1 MKKPASLRR
10 LVLVAAVALT
20 LVALAIGVAACGGSS
35 GSTAGAVPGS
45 SDAVADTIVGAGAS
59 FPYPLYSKWG
69 ADYAATGGAKLNYQ
83 SIGSGGGISAVTNK
97 TVDFGASDAPLS
109 EDDLTA
115 AGLVQWP
122 QCVGGV
128 VPVVNISGFTD
139 GQLKLNADLLAK
151 IYSGQI
157 TTWNDAAITAINQ
170 GVNLPSTRI
179 SVVHRS
185 DSSGTTWIFT
195 NYLQAAAP
203 GVWKAGADKS
213 VSWPVGVG
221 GKGNEGVA
229 ASVKQLSG
237 SIGYVE
243 YAYAKQAAM
252 VTVQMQNK
260 DGVYVKPSLETFQSA
275 AEKADWKASLPSMYL
290 VLVDQPG
297 KDTWP
302 ITGASFIL
310 MQKDQ
315 TDAGRP
321 QAALQFF
328 DWAFKNGAAS
338 AQSLDYVPIPESVY
352 SLVQSDV
359 WKNITV
365 SGTAVWQ

>member
-1 MKKPASLRR
+1 MKKPASSWR
-10 LVLVAAVALT
+10 LLLVAAVAL
-20 LVALAIGVAACGGSS
+20 ALIAMALGVAACGGSGS
-35 GSTAGAVPGS
+35 SGGSTS
-45 SDAVADTIVGAGAS
+45 SSMADTVVGAGAT

-69 ADYAATGGAKLNYQ
+69 SDYAATGAGKINYQ
-83 SIGSGGGISAVTNK
+83 GIGSGGGISAVTNG
-97 TVDFGASDAPLS
+97 TVDFGGSDAPLS
-109 EDDLTA
+109 ADDLST

-128 VPVVNISGFTD
+128 VPVVNISGITD
-139 GQLKLNADLLAK
+139 GQLKLNADVLAK
-151 IYSGQI
+151 IYNGQI
-157 TTWNDAAITAINQ
+157 TTWNDAAITALNP
-170 GVNLPSTRI
+170 GVNLPSTKI

-203 GVWKAGADKS
+203 GVWKAGADKT

-221 GKGNEGVA
+221 GKGNDGVA

-243 YAYAKQAAM
+243 YAYAKQSSM

-260 DGVYVKPSLETFQSA
+260 DGVYVKPSLETFASA
-275 AEKADWKASLPSMYL
+275 ASQADWKGSLPSMYL
-290 VLVDQPG
+290 VLVNQPG

-310 MQKDQ
+310 MQKNQ
-315 TDAGRP
+315 GDAGRA
-321 QAALQFF
+321 QAALAFF
-328 DWAFKNGAAS
+328 DWAFKNGATS
-338 AQSLDYVPIPESVY
+338 AQSLDYVPIPKSVY
-352 SLVQSDV
+352 SLIQKDV
-359 WKNITV
+359 WKDITV
-365 SGTAVWQ
+365 SGTPVWQQ